1 VARKP
6 RAEPVGG
13 TLIGGRYQL
22 VEVAGKGGMA
32 TVWRAQ
38 LRGDFGFT
46 RPVAVKQMYDHLA
59 EQPVFVDMFVEE
71 ARVGAAL
78 SHPNIAQAYDFV
90 HEDDNYYLI
99 MEWIDGI
106 DLGSYVRHF
115 TSQERKTPWE
125 LVSAVGIGL
134 LRALAAAHERHDP
147 SGEGVPIVH
156 RDVSPHNILLT
167 EKGMVKLIDFG
178 LSLAADRGKETTEP
192 GVVKGKMSYLAPEIV
207 NGKRPSPASDQFAVG
222 SVLWEALVG
231 RKLFEGETDLDVFGK
246 LKNGQVQPLRPLRPD
261 VPNKLISVV
270 TKALAADEDQRHPS
284 VREMARQLGM
294 VLKNSKRAEK
304 DLHRLLGETVA
315 QARQRIELE
324 GIEREYSDTTPIEEP
339 SVQVV
344 APQKKRGLLHRLP
357 FFGRRRG

>member
-1 VARKP
+1 MARK
-6 RAEPVGG
+6 AKAQTAGG
-13 TLIGGRYQL
+13 TMVGGRYEL
-22 VEVAGKGGMA
+22 VEVAGRGGMA
-32 TVWRAQ
+32 TVWRAR
-38 LRGDFGFT
+38 LRGDFGFV

-59 EQPVFVDMFVEE
+59 EQPVFVHMFVEE
-71 ARVGAAL
+71 ARVGAEL

-90 HEDDNYYLI
+90 HEDDNYYLV

-115 TSQERKTPWE
+115 TSQDRKTPWE

-134 LRALAAAHERHDP
+134 LRALAAAHERHTP
-147 SGEGVPIVH
+147 SGEVVPIVH

-178 LSLAADRGKETTEP
+178 LSLAADRGKETTDP

-207 NGKRPSPASDQFAVG
+207 NGKRPTPASDQFAVG

-246 LKNGQVQPLRPLRPD
+246 LKNGQVQPLRPLRQD
-261 VPNKLISVV
+261 IPNKLVNVI
-270 TKALAADEDQRHPS
+270 TKALSADESKRHPS
-284 VREMARQLGM
+284 TREMARQLGM

-315 QARQRIELE
+315 EARQRLDLD
-324 GIEREYSDTTPIEEP
+324 GGEREYSDITPVEEP
-339 SVQVV
+339 PMQSSAPV
-344 APQKKRGLLHRLP
+344 AKRGLLHRLP